1 MRNCFLI
8 VFIGLIFSSC
18 EKQTSQKVGSLDSL
32 ITTNASYLINHK
44 IGLTKHVKVGNK
56 IDTIH
61 FQPDSTALANDLD
74 VFRQMG
80 IFQKPAYRNSY
91 QLEDGLKDENSNL
104 SVRQF
109 KAVKPTP
116 LPLIRFYYHEDFENL
131 KKIEAD
137 YIEQNPLYSS
147 SRHLVLEFEDIEA
160 KHVLHGYSISGFQ
173 KMSLSDS
180 TRYFISA
187 HISY

>member
-1 MRNCFLI
+1 MRSCFLV
-8 VFIGLIFSSC
+8 VFIGLTFSAC

-44 IGLTKHVKVGNK
+44 IWLTKHVKVGDK

-91 QLEDGLKDENSNL
+91 QVEDGLKDENSNL

-131 KKIEAD
+131 KKIEAE

-180 TRYFISA
+180 TRYFIGA